1 MKNGKWKTYLTWILP
16 VLLVLLLLLYA
27 IPLPR
32 QMELKLSGVEISPDG
47 TVIETG
53 EMVISGKI
61 YNYILQ
67 GKREFRL
74 EELALPNRE
83 VGKINKLT
91 PTITDTGLGFS
102 YTQGWF
108 ELPEYTS
115 DWNTYIASILIASD
129 ESYWIVEVTD
139 RIFIGTVSPDA
150 DYAAILEQC
159 GDLLNG

>member
-1 MKNGKWKTYLTWILP
+1 MKRHIIIL
-16 VLLVLLLLLYA
+16 VAITIILFILLYA
-27 IPLPR
+27 VPLPR
-32 QMELKLSGVEISPDG
+32 QVDLTLSGAEISPDG

-53 EMVISGKI
+53 DMVISGKI

-74 EELALPNRE
+74 EKLELPNRE
-83 VGKINKLT
+83 VGKINEMT
-91 PTITDTGLGFS
+91 TTITDTALGFS

-115 DWNTYIASILIASD
+115 DWYTYIASILIASD

-159 GDLLNG
+159 GDFLNA